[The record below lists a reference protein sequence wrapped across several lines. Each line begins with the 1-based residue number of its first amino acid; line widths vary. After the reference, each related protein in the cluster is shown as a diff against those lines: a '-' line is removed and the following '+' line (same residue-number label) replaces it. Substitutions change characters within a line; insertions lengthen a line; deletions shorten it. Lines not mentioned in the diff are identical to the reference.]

1 MKISNCD
8 LTTSNNAVWDYL
20 RRPSFPV
27 ATCAWQAIACKG
39 RGTDL
44 SGELFYSQASVSLAI
59 CEQAI
64 GSSAIVFNGQP
75 AGEVLQAFPSRWNCS
90 EVRRRRG
97 LGRHRM
103 KFATQVTPSLPD
115 LASYAE
121 FDTIAR
127 AFISRGECRYTG
139 RAYRLLPP

>member
-1 MKISNCD
+1 MKISHCD

-39 RGTDL
+39 RRTDL
-44 SGELFYSQASVSLAI
+44 SGELFYSQANVSLAI

-64 GSSAIVFNGQP
+64 GCRPENAQGRSSAIVFNGQP
-75 AGEVLQAFPSRWNCS
+75 ALEVLQAFPNRWNCS

-103 KFATQVTPSLPD
+103 KFATQVTPSISD

-127 AFISRGECRYTG
+127 AFISRDK
-139 RAYRLLPP
+139 